1 MFIKNVALVFAL
13 FAVPALSKCL
23 RERFQ
28 EWVDQFAVNFE
39 NTIHYESPFS
49 NWVEND
55 KYIEEMN
62 GKNLTYTL
70 GHNHFSG
77 MDSVD
82 FSKYIGLSGGF
93 LHNDYT
99 SNLRGSV
106 DEDIKAP
113 CNLHNK
119 MLEYKCLKGCVDD
132 FDESEMMESLK
143 CMSGCVERSK
153 SSSAASSVDW
163 VSAGAVTPVK
173 DQGQCGSCWSFS
185 TRGALEGAYYTTYGS
200 LPSFSEQ
207 QLVDCDNRQH
217 GGKDMGCNGGLMD
230 NAFTWIKKNG
240 GLCTEVSYPYV
251 SGTTK
256 TAGTCQSTCSAVKN
270 SAVVSYTDVPIKS
283 DSAMMQALTQQPVSV
298 AIEADQKAFQLY
310 KSGVFTGECGV
321 NLDHG
326 VLVVGYGTMS
336 GTDYFR
342 VKNSWGTTWGDAG
355 YIYIGRGSQFNDG
368 QGQCGVLLS
377 ASYPTL

>member
-1 MFIKNVALVFAL
+1 MFIKNVAFVFAL
-13 FAVPALSKCL
+13 FAAEVCAGSV

-28 EWVDQFAVNFE
+28 AWVDRFAMDFE
-39 NTIHYESPFS
+39 STMHYESTLS
-49 NWVEND
+49 KWVEND
-55 KYIEEMN
+55 KFIEEMN

-77 MDSVD
+77 MDSVE

-99 SNLRGSV
+99 SNLRGSA
-106 DEDIKAP
+106 DADIKAP
-113 CNLHNK
+113 SNVHSK
-119 MLEYKCLKGCVDD
+119 MLEYKCLKGCVDE
-132 FDESEMMESLK
+132 FAETEKMESLK

-153 SSSAASSVDW
+153 SSAASSVDW

-185 TRGALEGAYYTTYGS
+185 TTGALEGAYYTTYGS

-270 SAVVSYTDVPIKS
+270 SAVVSYTDVPVKS

-326 VLVVGYGTMS
+326 VLVVGFGSMS
-336 GTDYFR
+336 GSDYYR
-342 VKNSWGTTWGDAG
+342 IKNSWGTTWGDAG

>member
-1 MFIKNVALVFAL
+1 MFIKNVAFVFAL
-13 FAVPALSKCL
+13 VAAEVCAGSV

-28 EWVDQFAVNFE
+28 SWVDRFAMDFE
-39 NTIHYESPFS
+39 STMHYESTLS
-49 NWVEND
+49 KWVEND
-55 KYIEEMN
+55 KFIEEMN

-70 GHNHFSG
+70 GHNHISG

-99 SNLRGSV
+99 SNLRGSADV
-106 DEDIKAP
+106 DIKASV
-113 CNLHNK
+113 NVHGK
-119 MLEYKCLKGCVDD
+119 MSEYKCLKGCVDE
-132 FDESEMMESLK
+132 FAESEKMESLK

-153 SSSAASSVDW
+153 SAAASSVDW

-185 TRGALEGAYYTTYGS
+185 TTGALEGAYYTTYGS

-251 SGTTK
+251 SGTTQ
-256 TAGTCQSTCSAVKN
+256 TAGTCQTSCSAVKN

-326 VLVVGYGTMS
+326 VLVVGFGSMS
-336 GTDYFR
+336 GSDYYR
-342 VKNSWGTTWGDAG
+342 IKNSWGTTWGDAG

>member
-1 MFIKNVALVFAL
+1 MFIKNVAFVFAL
-13 FAVPALSKCL
+13 FAAEVCAGSV

-28 EWVDQFAVNFE
+28 AWVDRFAMDFE
-39 NTIHYESPFS
+39 STIHYESTLS
-49 NWVEND
+49 KWVEND

-77 MDSVD
+77 MDSVE

-99 SNLRGSV
+99 RNLRGSV
-106 DEDIKAP
+106 DADIKAP
-113 CNLHNK
+113 SNVHSK
-119 MLEYKCLKGCVDD
+119 MLEYKCLKGCVDE
-132 FDESEMMESLK
+132 FAETEKMESLK

-153 SSSAASSVDW
+153 SSAASSVDW

-185 TRGALEGAYYTTYGS
+185 TTGALEGAYYTTYGS

-326 VLVVGYGTMS
+326 VLVVGFGSMS
-336 GTDYFR
+336 GSDYYR
-342 VKNSWGTTWGDAG
+342 IKNSWGTTWGDAG